1 MTNQEVPL
9 LSKPSHKEPEKL
21 KPDSGEAADL
31 KPGFLE
37 SVFAVRKDV
46 HPLTAFLLA
55 LIPIVIILIIWIVIT
70 WDLPKGR
77 IMSSIIL
84 PGPRDII
91 VAMPKMFLPQMQLF
105 DSIMS
110 SLMRITCGFCIALA
124 IAFPLGVLM
133 GSFSKFRATFSSIIV
148 IGSYLPIPT
157 LVPLTLVWFGIGEP
171 QMIGFLAIASFVY
184 LLPAIVNALEDV
196 DDVFLNTAYT
206 LGANTW
212 HIVWKIL
219 IPISL
224 PAIYNSLRMGYGVG
238 FTWIIMAEM
247 IGSDK
252 GLGYILKNAQSR
264 GSNAAVVYI
273 TLGIIILIAFILDKL
288 WATGYR
294 LLFRYK
300 EARQ

>member
-1 MTNQEVPL
+1 M
-9 LSKPSHKEPEKL
+9 SKSSHHSDEAKESL
-21 KPDSGEAADL
+21 WD
-31 KPGFLE
+31 

-46 HPLTAFLLA
+46 HALTAFLLG
-55 LIPIVIILIIWIVIT
+55 LIPIIVVFIIWIIIT
-70 WDLPKGR
+70 WNFPNGR
-77 IMSSIIL
+77 IMSPIIL
-84 PGPRDII
+84 PGPSDIL
-91 VAMPKMFLPQMQLF
+91 ASLPKMFLPQMRLAQG
-105 DSIMS
+105 ICS
-110 SLMRITCGFCIALA
+110 SLMRITFGFFIALA

-157 LVPLTLVWFGIGEP
+157 LVPLTLVWFDMGEP
-171 QMIGFLAIASFVY
+171 QMIGFLTIASFVY
-184 LLPAIVNALEDV
+184 LLPAIVKALEEV

-264 GSNAAVVYI
+264 GANPAVVYI
-273 TLGIIILIAFILDKL
+273 TLGIIILIAFMIDKL
-288 WATGYR
+288 WSTGYR

-300 EARQ
+300 EAR